1 MGKHS
6 LRHYTG
12 RLIVPLPLRIVLMS
26 LARLVLLS
34 LSLLPIAGCGQKGD
48 LYRPDAARPAE
59 QPATPPAATPAV
71 PDPLATE

>member
-1 MGKHS
+1 
-6 LRHYTG
+6 
-12 RLIVPLPLRIVLMS
+12 MS